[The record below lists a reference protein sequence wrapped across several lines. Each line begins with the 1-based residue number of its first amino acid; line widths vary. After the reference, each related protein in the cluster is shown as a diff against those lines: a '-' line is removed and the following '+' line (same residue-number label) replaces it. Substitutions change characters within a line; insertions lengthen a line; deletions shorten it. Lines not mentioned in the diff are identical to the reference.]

1 MSNRTKKLT
10 LIRHAKSSWDD
21 DELDD
26 KQRPLTRRGEKD
38 AACIGK
44 WLKDQHWRPDGLW
57 SSNALR
63 ALMTSKI
70 IASTAKLSLS
80 SLEKKKKLYLA
91 EADNL
96 MSLITNLDDRI
107 DHIALVGHNP
117 GLLDFVN
124 ALTGEMIET
133 LPTCAVYIIEFPCRT
148 WQEVTTGFGTTQAKI
163 TPKKLR

>member
-1 MSNRTKKLT
+1 MSNTTKKLT
-10 LIRHAKSSWDD
+10 LIRHAKSCWDD
-21 DELDD
+21 GELDD

-38 AACIGK
+38 AAHIGK
-44 WLKDQHWRPDGLW
+44 WLKDQKWRPDTMW

-63 ALMTSKI
+63 ALMTTKI

-91 EADNL
+91 EASELLGIIN
-96 MSLITNLDDRI
+96 NLDDRI
-107 DHIALVGHNP
+107 DHLALVGHNP
-117 GLLDFVN
+117 GLLDLVN

-133 LPTCAVYIIEFPCRT
+133 LPTCAVYIIELPCRT
-148 WQEVTTGFGTTQAKI
+148 WQDVTTGCGTTQVKI